1 MPRSKKV
8 LTLEANLE
16 VFDKVLKPLTIVVM
30 DKVEFPHE
38 YNLNIDSPIKK
49 RVRIV
54 FDCE

>member
-54 FDCE
+54 FDRE